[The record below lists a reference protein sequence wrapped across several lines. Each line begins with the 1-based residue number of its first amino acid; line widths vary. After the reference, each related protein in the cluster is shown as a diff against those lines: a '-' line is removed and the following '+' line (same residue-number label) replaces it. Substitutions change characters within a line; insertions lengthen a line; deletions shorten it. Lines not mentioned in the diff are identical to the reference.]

1 MQQAHLSRR
10 VPGGLALLAAL
21 ILALLVVTPAF
32 AATPAVT
39 SIAPSS
45 GPSAGGTAITITGTG
60 LTGTTAVK
68 FGTVD
73 ATSFANVTDTTVT
86 AVAPAHV
93 AGTVNVIVTNA
104 DGSSAIV
111 AGDLFT
117 FVDSPTVT
125 VHASGLFSVSEAPNP
140 LLGWTLSLR
149 VRREGGVQGWQ
160 RLVRDALE
168 PLPLAS
174 VFSWEQQQPHL
185 NIVQQLPTAPREA
198 LARLG
203 DYPITLTFTAT
214 RMIVSERNGD
224 RFVNLLEQPLRGP
237 SPAAQQAE
245 QHAR

>member
-1 MQQAHLSRR
+1 MVDPAMAAQQWYVMLFPAAEEER
-10 VPGGLALLAAL
+10 ALLATL
-21 ILALLVVTPAF
+21 EPLAKRTGGRLNTNLHVTVGYFRGAADPA
-32 AATPAVT
+32 AV
-39 SIAPSS
+39 IARLRPLDS
-45 GPSAGGTAITITGTG
+45 P
-60 LTGTTAVK
+60 
-68 FGTVD
+68 
-73 ATSFANVTDTTVT
+73 
-86 AVAPAHV
+86 
-93 AGTVNVIVTNA
+93 
-104 DGSSAIV
+104 IV
-111 AGDLFT
+111 A
-117 FVDSPTVT
+117 
-125 VHASGLFSVSEAPNP
+125 VHASGLFSFSEAPNP

-185 NIVQQLPTAPREA
+185 NIVQQLPTPPREA

-203 DYPITLTFTAT
+203 DYPATLTFTAT

-224 RFVNLLEQPLRGP
+224 RFVNLLEQPLRGS